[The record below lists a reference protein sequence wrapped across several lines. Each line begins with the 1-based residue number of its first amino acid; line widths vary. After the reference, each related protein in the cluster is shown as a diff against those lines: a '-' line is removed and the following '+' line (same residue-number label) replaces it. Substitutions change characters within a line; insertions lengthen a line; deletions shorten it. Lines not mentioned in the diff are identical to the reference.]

1 MRKVSTRRIAI
12 VAALA
17 CAAATGIA
25 HAAVRDATAQDVAS
39 CKFVKDLESST
50 ANKGKYTTAA
60 IGAAMSAARKEAE
73 RAGATDIVWDKVD
86 PNTVQVVTGKAYQC
100 AK

>member
-1 MRKVSTRRIAI
+1 MRKVIPLGIAG
-12 VAALA
+12 ALALA
-17 CAAATGIA
+17 CGTA
-25 HAAVRDATAQDVAS
+25 HAMPRDATAEDVAS
-39 CKFVKDLESST
+39 CKFLKDVQSST

-60 IGAAMSAARKEAE
+60 IGAAMTSARREAARI
-73 RAGATDIVWDKVD
+73 GATDIVWDKVD